1 MFYWHLEKEQTRN
14 VSVALKTYNEVKK
27 RRDIIE
33 FKLEEIFDQMSR
45 SAKRDLIYWIKYI
58 KQ

>member
-1 MFYWHLEKEQTRN
+1 MLYWHLEKEQTRN

-45 SAKRDLIYWIKYI
+45 SARRDI
-58 KQ
+58 